1 MKLTIR
7 TKILIGFA
15 LLFTI
20 SILTQIF
27 TYVTTQNNFLSQLN
41 TSFANETN
49 KGAGEI
55 ESFFTNLYS
64 TSNGLGKIYQENYNS
79 NNTLG
84 ISKISTA
91 SEYVLNQEN
100 EISQ

>member
-1 MKLTIR
+1 MKFTIR

-15 LLFTI
+15 LLFAI
-20 SILTQIF
+20 SIFTQVF
-27 TYVTTQNNFLSQLN
+27 TYLATQNNFLIQLN
-41 TSFANETN
+41 SSFSDETN

-64 TSNGLGKIYQENYNS
+64 ISDGLGKIYQENYNS